1 VIKVIRTFISRLI
14 ALLHSENYEWDRRLP
29 QLGSVAMPPILI
41 GLFAGLISGSFGV
54 GGGIVIV
61 PGLVLLLHFTQRL
74 SNGTSL
80 LAIMPIAAAGVIG
93 FGFHGSINLEYAL
106 LLGLGSI
113 LGAIVGTRLLRSM
126 SNVWLA
132 RIFSFVLIFT
142 AIWLF
147 VDVPVNSE
155 ELALTPASAAILI
168 ALGVLAGGIAGLL
181 GVGGG
186 IILVPALLLFF
197 GATAPMAKGTSLLVA
212 LIAGAVGSLSNYRN
226 ANIDIPVA
234 LKIGLAGIPTA
245 LIGAQLAIVM
255 SDQVS
260 TVLFAL
266 LLLATAARLLQTAR
280 KHVQ

>member
-1 VIKVIRTFISRLI
+1 
-14 ALLHSENYEWDRRLP
+14 
-29 QLGSVAMPPILI
+29 MPPIAI
-41 GLFAGLISGSFGV
+41 GLLAGLISGSFGV

-74 SNGTSL
+74 SHGTSL

-113 LGAIVGTRLLRSM
+113 LGAVLGTRLLKSM

-132 RIFSFVLIFT
+132 RIFSFILLLT
-142 AIWLF
+142 AIRLF
-147 VDVPVNSE
+147 VDVPVSSE
-155 ELALTPASAAILI
+155 ELTITPASAVILI

-186 IILVPALLLFF
+186 IILVPALLIFF
-197 GATAPMAKGTSLLVA
+197 GAAAPIAKGTSLLVA
-212 LIAGAVGSLSNYRN
+212 LIAGTVGSWSNYRN
-226 ANIDIPVA
+226 ANVDIPVA

-245 LIGAQLAIVM
+245 LIGAQLAMIM

-260 TVLFAL
+260 TILFGL
-266 LLLATAARLLQTAR
+266 LLVGAAVRLLQTAG
-280 KHVQ
+280 KSGQ

>member
-1 VIKVIRTFISRLI
+1 MSPI
-14 ALLHSENYEWDRRLP
+14 A
-29 QLGSVAMPPILI
+29 I

-80 LAIMPIAAAGVIG
+80 LAIMPIAAAGVVG
-93 FGFHGSINLEYAL
+93 FGFHGSLNLEYAL

-113 LGAIVGTRLLRSM
+113 FGAVVGTKLLKSI

-132 RIFSFVLIFT
+132 HVFSFLLIFT
-142 AIWLF
+142 SVWLF
-147 VDVPVNSE
+147 IDVPVSSE
-155 ELALTPASAAILI
+155 ELALTPTDAILLI

-186 IILVPALLLFF
+186 IILVPALLIFF
-197 GATAPMAKGTSLLVA
+197 GTTAPMAKGTSLLVA
-212 LIAGAVGSLSNYRN
+212 LIAGAAGSLFNYRN

-245 LIGAQLAIVM
+245 LIGAQLAILM
-255 SDQVS
+255 SNQVS
-260 TVLFAL
+260 TILFAIL
-266 LLLATAARLLQTAR
+266 LLVTAARLLQTAG
-280 KHVQ
+280 KDHK